1 MIGVSAMK
9 MFMSFKE
16 KFLAAMQKVV
26 VLFLAIIMLVF
37 FLPVGLVPEPDFN
50 NESGE
55 LVRLM
60 PDSEL
65 YSDDNNEN
73 NLRKIGLSHSA
84 YYTFNLDGLA
94 DTDVDDINSVRFRI
108 SFVKGSGGINNAV
121 EISTLADGIRP
132 DRAVIGA
139 GAAFFETKFAQVYPQ
154 TTGADDSLCE
164 IDMTD
169 YVKERLEKGK
179 TELSLRV
186 TGRTPVCLYM
196 ADGGY
201 DDPMYRP
208 CLKIATGVSTDTEAQ
223 TLKRAELHDAVYVS
237 QAEAERSGESLT
249 VDNTLRVGG
258 GNEIYLRFELNEAAI
273 IGSVHSAVLSLDK
286 LGDEESRVKIY
297 CINNDEWTG
306 ESISYS
312 KRPRGNES
320 TAFTSLSAPTGADG
334 RISFDVTQ
342 AVCEARNS
350 GITSLT
356 FRITCDDEIAFS
368 GKQNPKLAPQLYL
381 KASDDAD
388 IVCASEAALKA
399 LGANKASFVTMKLPE
414 EYVSSGGTDAGI
426 RWTEYDTDGK
436 EVRRRHISPDGEVT
450 RPKWFEGDCEVLAVA
465 EIRSGKYRSR
475 RQFSLTVPAEAA
487 PDYSK
492 YKFGN
497 YIDIGTGKSEEGQKF
512 EFVDVSGTKRRWADG
527 RMFTYRV
534 PEEGGVMVLNFS
546 CMPDT
551 DNYLT
556 LKLWEGD
563 RLYSGFSLEVCGA
576 KTNDKLVLSAPTGA
590 ADTDGGFVYAT
601 YALPRSFT
609 DGKTHISLR
618 LTCAQTEEELSA
630 RGIYAA
636 YLTQSA
642 FFEPKQFAKQ
652 GEKSISEPSFGERAI
667 MKFIEN
673 LKSLAIPINLDGAP
687 ENEEQAAEQ
696 TRQLVSADAD
706 KGSVVIAG
714 EEVNIAFSID
724 EAAKTAVIYQRLEY
738 YDRYS
743 SGCPVIDADGVTV
756 IDYGD
761 YKLAWNKSDEAKPL
775 PYNNIELS
783 GAYKEIISQTYC
795 TFSEEW
801 QMMDDSVIP
810 EGTVVSDGR
819 EMIIDAGE
827 TVLLVHVAEP
837 MHTSDWRVSQIN
849 GRNISDLSFGPN
861 EKIESV
867 TIKSVG
873 GISSDVNEANVF
885 FSIYEDEKIISIG
898 RRSVPVTESINI
910 YTVDLS
916 EYEMYMRKGLT
927 MRVFVYD
934 NTEAL
939 SELAPKLE
947 LP

>member
-1 MIGVSAMK
+1 
-9 MFMSFKE
+9 MSYKE
-16 KFLAAMQKVV
+16 ELIEAVKKII

-55 LVRLM
+55 LVRLT
-60 PDSEL
+60 PGLEI
-65 YSDDNNEN
+65 YSDDNDEN

-84 YYTFNLDGLA
+84 YYTFNLDGFA
-94 DTDVDDINSVRFRI
+94 DTDIDDINSARFRI
-108 SFVKGSGGINNAV
+108 SFVKGSGGINNVV
-121 EISTLADGIRP
+121 EISTLADGIVP
-132 DRAVIGA
+132 DRAVVGA
-139 GAAFFETKFAQVYPQ
+139 GGVFFEKKFTQVYPQ

-169 YVKERLEKGK
+169 YVKERLQNGK

-186 TGRTPVCLYM
+186 TGRTPACLYM
-196 ADGGY
+196 ADSGY

-223 TLKRAELHDAVYVS
+223 TLKRAELRDAVYVS
-237 QAEAERSGESLT
+237 QSEGERSGESLAAN
-249 VDNTLRVGG
+249 NTLNVGG
-258 GNEIYLRFELNEAAI
+258 GNEIYLRFELTEAAI
-273 IGSVHSAVLSLDK
+273 IGSVYSAVLSLNK

-306 ESISYS
+306 GSISYS
-312 KRPRGNES
+312 KRPRGGES
-320 TAFTSLSAPTGADG
+320 TAFTSLSAPTGIDG

-342 AVCEARNS
+342 AVCEARNL
-350 GITSLT
+350 GLTSLT

-368 GKQNPKLAPQLYL
+368 GKQNLRLAPQLYL
-381 KASDDAD
+381 KASDDAN

-414 EYVSSGGTDAGI
+414 EYSSADGTDAKI
-426 RWTEYDTDGK
+426 RWMEYDTGGK
-436 EVRRRHISPDGEVT
+436 EVSHKHISTDGEVT
-450 RPKWFEGDCEVLAVA
+450 RPKWFEGDCEILAVA

-497 YIDIGTGKSEEGQKF
+497 YIDIGTGKSEEEQKF
-512 EFVDVSGTKRRWADG
+512 ESVDVGGTRRRWADG

-551 DNYLT
+551 DNYFT

-563 RLYSGFSLEVCGA
+563 SLYGGFALEVCGA
-576 KTNDKLVLSAPTGA
+576 ETKDRLVLSAPTGTA
-590 ADTDGGFVYAT
+590 GSDGGFVYAT

-609 DGKTHISLR
+609 EGKTQISLR
-618 LTCAQTEEELSA
+618 LTCAETEEELSA
-630 RGIYAA
+630 RGVYAA

-673 LKSLAIPINLDGAP
+673 LKSLAIPISLDGAP
-687 ENEEQAAEQ
+687 ESEEVTEQ
-696 TRQLVSADAD
+696 PRQLVSVDAD
-706 KGSVVIAG
+706 KGSVVFAG
-714 EEVNIAFSID
+714 EELNIAFSID
-724 EAAKTAVIYQRLEY
+724 KAAKTAVIYQRLEY

-743 SGCPVIDADGVTV
+743 SGCPVTEADGVTV

-761 YKLAWNKSDEAKPL
+761 YKLAWNQSDTAKPL

-783 GAYKEIISQTYC
+783 GAYKEIISQSYC

-819 EMIIDAGE
+819 EMVIDAGA

-837 MHTSDWRVSQIN
+837 MHASDWRVSQIN
-849 GRNISDLSFGPN
+849 GRNISNLVFGPN
-861 EKIESV
+861 EKIESI

-873 GISSDVNEANVF
+873 GISSDVNEANVIF
-885 FSIYEDEKIISIG
+885 AIYEDEKIISVG
-898 RRSVPVTESINI
+898 RRTVPVVESLSI
-910 YTVDLS
+910 YMVDLS
-916 EYEMYMRKGLT
+916 EYEMYMKKGLT

-934 NTEAL
+934 GTEPV
-939 SELAPKLE
+939 SEFTPKLE